1 LRGPGRY
8 RLRLDHPGPRR
19 RR

>member
-1 LRGPGRY
+1 LRGPGRC